1 MGGCLLRGFQWP
13 NQKKCARLA
22 PSVPRFDVRRD
33 LTVSL
38 VCLANLDSC
47 GFLRVCVFRC
57 CFFWCVFLTAR
68 SDLIVTDRHRTVH
81 AVLSS
86 PSHVLHP
93 TLQAAQSA
101 LLSQLDKEQENLQL
115 EVQELER
122 QVQERMLVASMK
134 VPIDGQAEEKAKT
147 AVQEMDRQIQALRTV
162 QVPPSRDHAGQNDL
176 HARLAGVQRCQEAL
190 KRGDHPDELPP
201 VLRPVREA
209 LLLEKEN
216 QALMRQIVDLGPE
229 TEKFRAN
236 FATFKRSMERFNF
249 RRRLSS
255 QKRNEL
261 GDRNRNRALR
271 QSCRELNVLREQVK
285 RARAEAA
292 LD

>member
-1 MGGCLLRGFQWP
+1 M
-13 NQKKCARLA
+13 A

-115 EVQELER
+115 EVQETRKECSLC
-122 QVQERMLVASMK
+122 
-134 VPIDGQAEEKAKT
+134 
-147 AVQEMDRQIQALRTV
+147 
-162 QVPPSRDHAGQNDL
+162 
-176 HARLAGVQRCQEAL
+176 AR
-190 KRGDHPDELPP
+190 H
-201 VLRPVREA
+201 
-209 LLLEKEN
+209 
-216 QALMRQIVDLGPE
+216 DLGRLL
-229 TEKFRAN
+229 KVFS
-236 FATFKRSMERFNF
+236 FAAGSLQISNAVCHLDKHIKSEGFAQAKQSSSIHTTQNSMP
-249 RRRLSS
+249 
-255 QKRNEL
+255 QMH
-261 GDRNRNRALR
+261 G
-271 QSCRELNVLREQVK
+271 
-285 RARAEAA
+285 
-292 LD
+292 